1 MITQR
6 IIIRSIPLPPPLSC
20 YKPINRYSFINN
32 SRPRKNA
39 IIQRNASKRACVSSV
54 SRRVLKN
61 SPDILISPRDCIPTS
76 EPRGKRRRLAGAKGE
91 PADIR
96 FHPFP
101 SFLLFSLLLLLS
113 FFFLS
118 ISQFSSRPRQNQ
130 ERTIFELASKIQK
143 RYLRKRRSAGY
154 ICARETAGK
163 VTTGMI
169 RNDWEWFKKII
180 ILELLVA
187 DFDFK
192 LCVNIL
198 VGIDFARFM
207 IEEMEIERN
216 SKSIQ
221 IEM

>member
-6 IIIRSIPLPPPLSC
+6 IIIRSVQFLFLPPLSC

-101 SFLLFSLLLLLS
+101 SFLLFFSSSSS
-113 FFFLS
+113 FFFFFIYQPVFLS
-118 ISQFSSRPRQNQ
+118 ATEPGTN
-130 ERTIFELASKIQK
+130 ASNW
-143 RYLRKRRSAGY
+143 LRRSRSDIYVSGDRQDTFVLA
-154 ICARETAGK
+154 
-163 VTTGMI
+163 
-169 RNDWEWFKKII
+169 
-180 ILELLVA
+180 
-187 DFDFK
+187 K
-192 LCVNIL
+192 LRAKL
-198 VGIDFARFM
+198 RQ
-207 IEEMEIERN
+207 E
-216 SKSIQ
+216 
-221 IEM
+221 